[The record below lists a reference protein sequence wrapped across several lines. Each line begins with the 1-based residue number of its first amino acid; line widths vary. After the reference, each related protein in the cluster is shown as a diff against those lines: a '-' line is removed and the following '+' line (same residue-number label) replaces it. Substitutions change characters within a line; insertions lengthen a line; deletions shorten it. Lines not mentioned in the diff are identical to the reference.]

1 MTMQFFGPALLIFLG
16 ILVAYSS
23 GFVTYHVSQS
33 DSLEAQQ
40 KRAIYL
46 FVWLVPLIGP
56 AITVAA
62 LGDDFVRQKRKSG
75 VPLLGYIF
83 LGAALSSTQDQQSE
97 TSHAGSSEST
107 GGADG
112 DF

>member
-1 MTMQFFGPALLIFLG
+1 MQMFGPALLTFFG
-16 ILVAYSS
+16 VLVVYSA

-33 DSLEAQQ
+33 DSLEAFQ
-40 KRAIYL
+40 KRTIYL

-62 LGDDFVRQKRKSG
+62 LGDDFVRQNRKSR

-83 LGAALSSTQDQQSE
+83 LGAALSPAQDQKAE
-97 TSHAGSSEST
+97 TSHASNSEST
-107 GGADG
+107 GGTDG